1 MTPLFTELTP
11 KQAAVHE
18 HCWVAVFLTLCGA
31 GCGDMAKDSHSLTDT
46 SEDSADTSLIE
57 TDSSDTAAPD
67 TADSGVEETSPLTF
81 DLSASDARLVGGGD
95 TEWVGTSFGG
105 PVDLNSDGQDDLIVS
120 AGGRDYGYCVLS
132 PAAAHVDLA
141 VADVRLIPNVDGLFR
156 WTSDQSP
163 FTSAGDTDGDGYP
176 DLLLGAMGLGEDYT
190 GGAVLVLGPA
200 LGERSLP
207 EEGDALLTGSESN
220 DHAGSAVAGPGDVN
234 GDGFEDLLIGG
245 QGHDV
250 PGLISSV
257 GACATESEDSNYVRE
272 DEEEYG
278 LSVGVVWLVLGP
290 VSGERWLGEADAT
303 LLGEDA
309 GDGAGHQAGH
319 IGDMDGDGLPDLL
332 ASAHANCEGG
342 FQAGAVYVVH
352 SPVTGT
358 MSLADADLKVV
369 GAGRKDALGGTISDG
384 GDVNGDGSPD
394 LLAGAYGPGEIG
406 TAWLVLGP
414 ATGHLDV
421 NEADASFSG
430 EADGDSHV
438 GSSSMAGDVDGDGFD
453 DLLFGYSF
461 GEGAAWLFYGPISG
475 AQTLDQAAVQFLGP
489 PDAGAA
495 TAVGT
500 AGDTDGDG
508 LADILIGAAW
518 DDEGGEDAGAAFLVL
533 GSTLGAL

>member
-1 MTPLFTELTP
+1 MTLSSSSLQAQMASLVTLFGCNDGLKGDQTSRDTGYEESAAPETESPETDEP
-11 KQAAVHE
+11 
-18 HCWVAVFLTLCGA
+18 
-31 GCGDMAKDSHSLTDT
+31 DSG
-46 SEDSADTSLIE
+46 DSAEIPTEAPTLAL
-57 TDSSDTAAPD
+57 TAAD
-67 TADSGVEETSPLTF
+67 AKFIEQRAEGMAGVGVR
-81 DLSASDARLVGGGD
+81 SAG
-95 TEWVGTSFGG
+95 
-105 PVDLNSDGQDDLIVS
+105 DLNGDGLSDMIFAASGYGATVYGVLAPRSGSVS
-120 AGGRDYGYCVLS
+120 LDE
-132 PAAAHVDLA
+132 
-141 VADVRLIPNVDGLFR
+141 ADVHLASTDLTTFQWSYKDI
-156 WTSDQSP
+156 P

-176 DLLLGAMGLGEDYT
+176 DLLLGAMGLGEFYT

-220 DHAGSAVAGPGDVN
+220 DLAGSSVTGPGDVN
-234 GDGFEDLLIGG
+234 SDGFEDLLIGG
-245 QGHDV
+245 YAHDV

-257 GACATESEDSNYVRE
+257 GACATESEDSSYARE

-290 VSGERWLGEADAT
+290 VSGERWLGEADAA

-309 GDGAGHQAGH
+309 GDYAGKQVGRV
-319 IGDMDGDGLPDLL
+319 GDMNGDGLPDLL

-342 FQAGAVYVVH
+342 FEAGAVYVVH
-352 SPVTGT
+352 SPVIGT
-358 MSLADADLKVV
+358 MSLADADLKLV
-369 GAGRKDALGGTISDG
+369 GAGADDRLGEFIADG

-394 LLAGAYGPGEIG
+394 LLVGSHRVGAPGI
-406 TAWLVLGP
+406 AWLVLGP

-430 EADGDSHV
+430 GLEDDSMV
-438 GSSSMAGDVDGDGFD
+438 ASLGMAGDVDGDGFD
-453 DLLFGYSF
+453 DLLFGYSY

-475 AQTLDQAAVQFLGP
+475 EQTLDMAALRLQGMEGTGVGR
-489 PDAGAA
+489 
-495 TAVGT
+495 AVGT

-508 LADILIGAAW
+508 LADILIGATG